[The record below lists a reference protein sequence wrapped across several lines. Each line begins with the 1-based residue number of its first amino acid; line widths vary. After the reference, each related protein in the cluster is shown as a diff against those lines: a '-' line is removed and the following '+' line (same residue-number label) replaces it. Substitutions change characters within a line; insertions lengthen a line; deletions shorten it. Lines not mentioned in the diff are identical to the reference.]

1 MVCLHRNIRKKR
13 HAQLETYKAERD
25 ISYTNN
31 SYGAD
36 TYEWQVQI
44 FAGINVEGSLD
55 SGWGT
60 EEVRQTEPR
69 RKSIRTGHIL

>member
-55 SGWGT
+55 SG
-60 EEVRQTEPR
+60 
-69 RKSIRTGHIL
+69 